1 MRSLRRRGLPALLA
15 VGLLFVTSTGA
26 AAEVASGGDTTGI
39 GGTSGVGV
47 CDAKVQTTGPATDG
61 PLQVAIGQEW
71 AVTGSGFPPSTE
83 VVIDFVYVP
92 SGGPPAFKFTVQSES
107 DGTFVAG
114 FRFEPGS
121 EGEWFVDV
129 YVPPQLPACR
139 DGVTINVVTG
149 HPFTDIAGHFFEPEI
164 TWLYQSGITTGCSS
178 TLFCPDF
185 SVTRE
190 QMASFLVRALG
201 LPPSG
206 ADVFTDDETSIHETD
221 INTLAANGI
230 ATGCGGGRYCPGQV
244 VTREQMASFLRR
256 AFGVGP
262 SGTDSFT
269 DDETSIHE
277 DDINAVAAAGIATGC
292 GGGRYC
298 PLGTV
303 TRGQMAAFLER
314 ILF

>member
-1 MRSLRRRGLPALLA
+1 MRSLHRRGLPALLA
-15 VGLLFVTSTGA
+15 VALLILPTAAA
-26 AAEVASGGDTTGI
+26 AAE
-39 GGTSGVGV
+39 
-47 CDAKVQTTGPATDG
+47 PARG
-61 PLQVAIGQEW
+61 EAPAGAGE
-71 AVTGSGFPPSTE
+71 VTGAGICDITLQSASAGPVDNGLTVAVGEVFAVLGAGFPPGLDVTL
-83 VVIDFVYVP
+83 DFVY
-92 SGGPPAFKFTVQSES
+92 Q
-107 DGTFVAG
+107 GTFVASEVVTADGSGEFAVG

-121 EGEWFVDV
+121 EGGWTIVAHVDA
-129 YVPPQLPACR
+129 VPGCADPASM
-139 DGVTINVVTG
+139 TVVTG
-149 HPFTDIAGHFFEPEI
+149 HPFTDIAGHFFESEI
-164 TWLYQSGITTGCSS
+164 TWLYQQGITTGCAS

-201 LPPSG
+201 LAPSG
-206 ADVFTDDETSIHETD
+206 ADVFTDDESSIHETD

-256 AFGVGP
+256 AFGVAG
-262 SGTDSFT
+262 SATDAFT

-292 GGGRYC
+292 GGSRYC